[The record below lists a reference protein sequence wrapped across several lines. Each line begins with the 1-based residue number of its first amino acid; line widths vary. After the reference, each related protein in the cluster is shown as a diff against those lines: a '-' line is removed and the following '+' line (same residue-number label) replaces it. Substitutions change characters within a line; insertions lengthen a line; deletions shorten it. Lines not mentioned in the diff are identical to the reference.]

1 MKDITDS
8 GSAAAQRGTQAVR
21 NRERGLTTGLTS
33 SETLRVGKGRERTS
47 QGRWRMNNAL
57 SNQLHRALHSTGL
70 RGRDP

>member
-33 SETLRVGKGRERTS
+33 SETLRVGKGRERMS
-47 QGRWRMNNAL
+47 QGQVEDEQC
-57 SNQLHRALHSTGL
+57 S
-70 RGRDP
+70 